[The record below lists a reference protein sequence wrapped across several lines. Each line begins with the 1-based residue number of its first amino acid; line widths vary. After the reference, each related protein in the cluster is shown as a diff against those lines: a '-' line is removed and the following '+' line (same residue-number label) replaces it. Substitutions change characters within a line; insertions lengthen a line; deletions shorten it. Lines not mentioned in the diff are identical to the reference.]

1 MSILSKED
9 RMRQTRGGGTT
20 QIATHIHALE
30 HDFRAED
37 RAYLRRK
44 LARRLGKFAGSI
56 ERVSLRTEDVNGP
69 RGGIDRVCRMK
80 VVLRGLPSV
89 VIEKRDAALNAALA
103 LALDGVERAV
113 RRRLQ
118 RRRMKPLRRTAAA
131 QTPGA
136 SG

>member
-1 MSILSKED
+1 MNTLNKED
-9 RMRQTRGGGTT
+9 GTRQTRSRGAT

-44 LARRLGKFAGSI
+44 LARRLGKFADSI

-69 RGGIDRVCRMK
+69 RGGIDRVCRLK

-89 VIEKRDAALNAALA
+89 VIEKRDAALNAAVA
-103 LALDGVERAV
+103 LALDGMERAV
-113 RRRLQ
+113 RRKLQ
-118 RRRMKPLRRTAAA
+118 RRRTKPLRRTVVALL
-131 QTPGA
+131 GA

>member
-30 HDFRAED
+30 HDFRAEE
-37 RAYLRRK
+37 RAYLQRK
-44 LARRLGKFAGSI
+44 LGRRLGKFADSI

-69 RGGIDRVCRMK
+69 RGGIDRVCRVK
-80 VVLRGLPSV
+80 VVLRGSRSV
-89 VIEKRDAALNAALA
+89 VIEKRDATLNAAVA

-113 RRRLQ
+113 RKSLQ
-118 RRRMKPLRRTAAA
+118 RRRMKPLRRTAVAKLA
-131 QTPGA
+131 PG
-136 SG
+136 